1 MEWSFPPKATW
12 SFLGTPTL
20 QDWVTPISRVI
31 PPAPG
36 LLVTQTNVMPIK
48 CNWKIETLQN
58 CTLKTVNSNKL
69 YLNKGYVQ
77 YSGFEHLSVV
87 YFDLLLGA
95 ACTKKCPKYFF
106 EPFST
111 KTAEKSIS
119 THPNVAQNTQH
130 LSTNQIFLFKTL
142 ILLALL
148 KML

>member
-87 YFDLLLGA
+87 YFDQPLGA
-95 ACTKKCPKYFF
+95 SRTKKCPKYFF

-111 KTAEKSIS
+111 KTAKRVFQRTLMLVKI
-119 THPNVAQNTQH
+119 H
-130 LSTNQIFLFKTL
+130 KTCL
-142 ILLALL
+142 VFRSSFS
-148 KML
+148 KPKFCWHY

>member
-20 QDWVTPISRVI
+20 QDWVTPISRAI

-58 CTLKTVNSNKL
+58 RTLKTVNSNKL

-95 ACTKKCPKYFF
+95 ACTKKMSEIFF
-106 EPFST
+106 WAVFNKKRLKKVFRRTLMLVKIHNTCLLIKSFFS
-111 KTAEKSIS
+111 K
-119 THPNVAQNTQH
+119 P
-130 LSTNQIFLFKTL
+130 
-142 ILLALL
+142 
-148 KML
+148 